1 MYEQVA
7 NPNPSAQYY
16 GVQGAMP
23 LQPNWNVRMT
33 PGVTGYSTRGQ
44 FSPMTDGSDSSHR
57 ASAENT
63 SPSGFMGARIHPGG
77 ASTAPVIR
85 SRNGPGQNGPGQN
98 QQVGTGGP
106 LPGSGNDDG
115 DIIEIPKAQ
124 QTLYNGEPMGMT
136 PMFAETPSWLTDNT
150 TVQMPIY
157 HRKSSDGL
165 TLRLMVEALS
175 GHGVRFDDETQDP
188 LDPSPGRDRT
198 GFDGSGGAG
207 PSTSGQTVPGGSG
220 MGANGITANTIPED
234 NNQVN
239 AVASSSSSSSTAP
252 SSGMPSIQQSP
263 FGTLLI
269 PSDSSVRAQV
279 TNAIRLRRSTTVEP
293 HWNKAPKILVVEDDV
308 VYRQL
313 SSKFLEKFGCVTE
326 TVENAQ
332 GAIEKM
338 NRTKYDLVLMDIF
351 FGPSMDG

>member
-1 MYEQVA
+1 MHLYQMYEQVA

-16 GVQGAMP
+16 GLQGAMP
-23 LQPNWNVRMT
+23 VQPNWNVRMT
-33 PGVTGYSTRGQ
+33 PGVTGYPTRGQ

-63 SPSGFMGARIHPGG
+63 SPSGFMGARIPPGG
-77 ASTAPVIR
+77 ASTAPVVG
-85 SRNGPGQNGPGQN
+85 SRNGPGQNGPPQN
-98 QQVGTGGP
+98 QAVPP
-106 LPGSGNDDG
+106 LPGSGADD

-150 TVQMPIY
+150 TVQIPIY

-175 GHGVRFDDETQDP
+175 GQGVRFDDETHDP
-188 LDPSPGRDRT
+188 LVPSPGRDRT
-198 GFDGSGGAG
+198 GFDGSSGAG
-207 PSTSGQTVPGGSG
+207 PSASTSGQSVPGSSG
-220 MGANGITANTIPED
+220 MGANGITANTIPEGQT
-234 NNQVN
+234 QVN
-239 AVASSSSSSSTAP
+239 AVASSSSSTGP
-252 SSGMPSIQQSP
+252 SGMPSIQQSP

-269 PSDSSVRAQV
+269 PSDSSVRAPG

-338 NRTKYDLVLMDIF
+338 NRSKYDLVLMDIF

>member
-1 MYEQVA
+1 MHLYQMYEQVA

-63 SPSGFMGARIHPGG
+63 SPSGFMGSRIPPGG
-77 ASTAPVIR
+77 ASAPVIG
-85 SRNGPGQNGPGQN
+85 SRNGPGQN

-207 PSTSGQTVPGGSG
+207 AGPSTSGQSVPGGSEIA
-220 MGANGITANTIPED
+220 ANANTNTIPES

-239 AVASSSSSSSTAP
+239 AVASSSTGP
-252 SSGMPSIQQSP
+252 SSMPSIQQSP

-269 PSDSSVRAQV
+269 PSDSSVRAQG
-279 TNAIRLRRSTTVEP
+279 TNTIRLRRSTTVEP